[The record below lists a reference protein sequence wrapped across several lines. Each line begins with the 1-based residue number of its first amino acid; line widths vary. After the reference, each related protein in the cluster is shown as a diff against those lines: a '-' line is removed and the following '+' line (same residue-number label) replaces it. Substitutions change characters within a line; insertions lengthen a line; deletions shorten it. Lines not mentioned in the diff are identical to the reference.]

1 MDEFEQSTLKNYR
14 KSLDIKPEL
23 LYNINLGNYI
33 LSHLKGWSYIMA
45 VKKIRMSAEGF
56 KDLEK
61 QLEYLKNVRRAE
73 VAQKLKEARSFGDLS
88 ENAEYDEAKNEQAI
102 LEAEIADIEMKIS
115 NAEVV
120 SDEDLSTDE
129 IGVGSI
135 VKLKDLEFD
144 EILELQIVGSTEADP
159 ENNKISEDAP
169 IGIAALKKK
178 VGDILE
184 VEAPMGIIKMEVL
197 EISK

>member
-1 MDEFEQSTLKNYR
+1 
-14 KSLDIKPEL
+14 
-23 LYNINLGNYI
+23 
-33 LSHLKGWSYIMA
+33 MA
-45 VKKIRMSAEGF
+45 VKKIRMSAEGL

-102 LEAEIADIEMKIS
+102 LEAEIVDVDMKI
-115 NAEVV
+115 NIAEVV
-120 SDEDLSTDE
+120 SDSDLSTDE
-129 IGVGSI
+129 IGVGSY
-135 VKLKDLEFD
+135 VKLMDLELD
-144 EILELQIVGSTEADP
+144 EVMELQIVGSTEADP

-184 VEAPMGIIKMEVL
+184 VEAPIGIIRMEVL

>member
-1 MDEFEQSTLKNYR
+1 
-14 KSLDIKPEL
+14 
-23 LYNINLGNYI
+23 
-33 LSHLKGWSYIMA
+33 MA
-45 VKKIRMSAEGF
+45 VKKIRMSAEGL

-102 LEAEIADIEMKIS
+102 LEAEIVDVEMKIN

-120 SDEDLSTDE
+120 SDSDLSTDE
-129 IGVGSI
+129 IGVGSY
-135 VKLKDLEFD
+135 VKLKALELD
-144 EILELQIVGSTEADP
+144 VVMELQIVGSTEADP

-184 VEAPMGIIKMEVL
+184 VEAPIGVIRMEVL